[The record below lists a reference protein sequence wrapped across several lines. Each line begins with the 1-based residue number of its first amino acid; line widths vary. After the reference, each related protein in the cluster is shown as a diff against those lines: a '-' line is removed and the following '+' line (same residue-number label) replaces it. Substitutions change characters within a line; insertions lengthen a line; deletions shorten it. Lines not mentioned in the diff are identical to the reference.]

1 MDQVRLALGECEFR
15 TVCSDASGFNDTAY
29 VQWRSGVDDFVPF
42 ANRRVRMMLT
52 SFFGAHSTIARLAE
66 GADLIVAVGGGYL
79 RGGHLA
85 ESIKSAGAH
94 LGQMRLA
101 RRYGH
106 KMLYLPQSIGPFR
119 GLYLR
124 VIRQLLSKVRYVF
137 VRDERSMQE
146 LIGLPNVYRMPDLAV
161 LELAQSTEVLPDA
174 VEEPSNSDAPQNRPV
189 LVVRELRKPRNY
201 YRFLQEAKD
210 SARFE
215 WAIQASGGGNNDIP
229 ITQRYASSQPRMMPE
244 ILEDPT
250 RRVVVSTRLHGA
262 LSSLIAGFPAIHL
275 SYERKGW
282 GAFEDLGLDGFVLN
296 ARDASL
302 RDVQTLIAELSK
314 DQAGY
319 WKKIDESRLK
329 IASMQERL
337 TQSIR
342 MTVGS
347 SIAPSSV
354 VSK

>member
-15 TVCSDASGFNDTAY
+15 TVCSDASGFNDSDY
-29 VQWRSGVDDFVPF
+29 VQWRSSVDDFVPF

-52 SFFGAHSTIARLAE
+52 SFFGAHSTIERLAE

-137 VRDERSMQE
+137 VRDDRSMQE

-161 LELAQSTEVLPDA
+161 LELARSTDVLPEA
-174 VEEPSNSDAPQNRPV
+174 VKETSNSDSPPNRPV

-201 YRFLQEAKD
+201 YHFLQEAKD
-210 SARFE
+210 SASFE
-215 WAIQASGGGNNDIP
+215 WAIQASGGGNNDVP
-229 ITQRYASSQPRMMPE
+229 VTERYASSQSKMMPE
-244 ILEDPT
+244 ILEDRT

-282 GAFEDLGLDGFVLN
+282 GAFEDLGLDSFVLN

-302 RDVQTLIAELSK
+302 RDVQLLIAEVSK
-314 DQAGY
+314 DQIGY
-319 WKKIDESRLK
+319 WKKIDESRQK

-342 MTVGS
+342 MTADS
-347 SIAPSSV
+347 SIAPSPV